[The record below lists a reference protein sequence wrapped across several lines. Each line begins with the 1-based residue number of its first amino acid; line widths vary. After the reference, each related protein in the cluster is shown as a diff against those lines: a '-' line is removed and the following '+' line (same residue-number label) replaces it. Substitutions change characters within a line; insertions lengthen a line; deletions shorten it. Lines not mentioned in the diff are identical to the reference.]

1 MLKIVKHKT
10 SVSLSMYLCR
20 VMSKKLLWLLAGF
33 MAIGMTVLILVQ
45 TYWINNAINIKEKQ
59 FTQLVNNTLDG
70 LTFEIERQEA
80 VLHIIDQFNPEWT
93 EDSAGNH
100 RTINYRIDANSSHNG
115 TRMSFSQNVRVYSSG
130 NPVGNKPYKVRSDS
144 TSIVLPEPQSFQES
158 PPEEIMPLEIIT
170 GIATNDLKNSARTKQ
185 VLVERVVSEM
195 MRPRI
200 HIEERIDPKKM
211 EEILKNEFLQKG
223 IDLDFEYAVVRPDHK
238 LAFKSQGYNPAKVS
252 AVYSARLFPEDMFMR
267 PNFIHLYFP
276 NQKNFMIRSIGFMGV
291 SSIILTLIIVSIFSI
306 TLYVIFRQKKLSE
319 IKNDFVNNMTHE
331 LKTPISTISLAS
343 QMLSDPA
350 IPAENKNI
358 AHISRIIE
366 TESKRLGYQV
376 EKVLQMAIF
385 DKGKIVLKEKNMNL
399 HELVEAVVNNFSIQ
413 VKKKAGI
420 LEYRPEAALSQV
432 RIDEI
437 HFTNLVSNLLDNAM
451 KYCKEIPEITVST
464 RNEKSY
470 IVLCV
475 EDKGIGISK
484 ENQKRIFEK
493 FYRVSTGNIHNV
505 KGFGLGLSY
514 VKMITEIHH
523 GSVSISSE
531 PGVGSRFEVYL
542 PLIGET
548 S

>member
-1 MLKIVKHKT
+1 V
-10 SVSLSMYLCR
+10 YLCY

-45 TYWINNAINIKEKQ
+45 TYWINNAINIREKQ
-59 FTQLVNNTLDG
+59 FAQIVNGTLNDVTQ
-70 LTFEIERQEA
+70 EIEKRET
-80 VLHIIDQFNPEWT
+80 VIRIIDQMNPNWNT
-93 EDSAGNH
+93 DSSGTQG
-100 RTINYRIDANSSHNG
+100 TINLHFDASSNGNSTEMNF
-115 TRMSFSQNVRVYSSG
+115 RQDVIVYGSS
-130 NPVGNKPYKVRSDS
+130 PVPSPPPPPFLNNPYKVRNDS
-144 TSIVLPEPQSFQES
+144 IGIVLPESQVFFDSFWE
-158 PPEEIMPLEIIT
+158 
-170 GIATNDLKNSARTKQ
+170 GIYSDNVIVNMAANDLKNNAKTKK
-185 VLVERVVSEM
+185 VLVEKVVSEM
-195 MRPRI
+195 LRPRI
-200 HIEERIDPKKM
+200 HIEDRINPVNLEK
-211 EEILKNEFLQKG
+211 ILQTEFLQKG
-223 IDLDFEYAVVRPDHK
+223 INLRFEYAVIKSDRK
-238 LAFKSQGYNPAKVS
+238 LAFKSNGFNPTKETMI
-252 AVYSARLFPEDMFMR
+252 YSARLFPDDMFTR

-291 SSIILTLIIVSIFSI
+291 SSIILTSIIISIFII

-343 QMLSDPA
+343 QMLSDPG
-350 IPAENKNI
+350 IPVENKNI

-366 TESKRLGYQV
+366 AESKRLGYQV

-385 DKGKIVLKEKNMNL
+385 DKGRIILKEKNLNL
-399 HELVEAVVNNFSIQ
+399 HELLEAVVTNFSLQ
-413 VKKKAGI
+413 VKKKNGI
-420 LEYRPEAALSQV
+420 LTYRPEAERSGV

-437 HFTNLVSNLLDNAM
+437 HFTNLISNLLDNAM

-470 IVLCV
+470 IVLSV

-493 FYRVSTGNIHNV
+493 FYRVPTGNIHNV

-514 VKMITEIHH
+514 VKMIAEIHH
-523 GSVSISSE
+523 GSISISSE

-542 PLIGET
+542 PLNDQT